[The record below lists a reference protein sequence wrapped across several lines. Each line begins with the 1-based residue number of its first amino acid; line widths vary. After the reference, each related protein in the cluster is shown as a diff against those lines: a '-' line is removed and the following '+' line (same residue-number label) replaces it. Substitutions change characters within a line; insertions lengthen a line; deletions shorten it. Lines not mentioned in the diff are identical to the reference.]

1 MSRANS
7 NPLVAALLWALCA
20 LCAASGAAAQSNDTL
35 VTPFEPTLTPW
46 AAGCS
51 VVSSSSSA
59 GTEGMSSGRI
69 TLVCVGLL
77 YKFAAGRSLLNK

>member
-1 MSRANS
+1 MSRAKS
-7 NPLVAALLWALCA
+7 NPLVAALLCA
-20 LCAASGAAAQSNDTL
+20 LCAASGAAAQSNATL

-59 GTEGMSSGRI
+59 GTEGMSSGLI
-69 TLVCVGLL
+69 TLCAWAVGLL